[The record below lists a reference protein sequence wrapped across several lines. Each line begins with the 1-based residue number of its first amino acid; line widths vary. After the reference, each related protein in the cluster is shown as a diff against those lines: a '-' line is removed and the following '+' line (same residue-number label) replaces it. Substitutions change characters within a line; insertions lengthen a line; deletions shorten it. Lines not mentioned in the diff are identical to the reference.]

1 MRAPPWAAA
10 APAGRHASPWRDSR
24 PEPSWTTIPGHRD
37 DAPAPGPRKP
47 GIVRQEP
54 SCRTHGRR
62 WPPRPSQ
69 PFSGPIRLPP
79 RPLPVSCRPDARFG
93 PRIRAPPPPA
103 RRRVDSVV
111 RKRPRG
117 PWRRIVRAGLPSPRT
132 ELPCDVA
139 AASPDA
145 RLTTRPDARFRPSRR
160 LGARH
165 DLAPTRSS
173 VPESSA
179 KGPIRASGTLLPRIV
194 PGVIHDFAVAA
205 ARHPSPPG
213 RAPHRPSWP
222 FCGLCGPVPSQ
233 LWKSLWMP
241 VDDVLRPQGTH
252 CEELQGSCGRSTARP
267 RAVPAIPRFRPQ
279 ESHIRIPVISSA
291 DDRIPQNPRALIRL
305 RAPL

>member
-1 MRAPPWAAA
+1 MRRRPGRGSPESCVRSRR
-10 APAGRHASPWRDSR
+10 AGPMAVDGLRGPHSPS
-24 PEPSWTTIPGHRD
+24 
-37 DAPAPGPRKP
+37 PGPSGGLP
-47 GIVRQEP
+47 GP
-54 SCRTHGRR
+54 SPSRAALTHDSGLGSGRR
-62 WPPRPSQ
+62 HRRPAD
-69 PFSGPIRLPP
+69 GPIRSSGSVLAG
-79 RPLPVSCRPDARFG
+79 RGAASCAR
-93 PRIRAPPPPA
+93 
-103 RRRVDSVV
+103 
-111 RKRPRG
+111 
-117 PWRRIVRAGLPSPRT
+117 LPSPRT
-132 ELPCDVA
+132 ELPCHVA

-160 LGARH
+160 LGARN
-165 DLAPTRSS
+165 DLAPARSS
-173 VPESSA
+173 APESSA
-179 KGPIRASGTLLPRIV
+179 KGPIRSSGTLLPRIV